1 VDRHRDLHTI
11 ESNVN
16 EGRKDMST
24 RELIDVVIPTY
35 NETLRLA
42 QAIDSC
48 KSQTYLVNKIIIVDD
63 GSDQSVA
70 EWIRDHYAN
79 DAKVSIVLNDHTG
92 LPGISRNL
100 GVNQSNAEWIAFLD
114 ADDYWHPEK
123 LEIQMRHAKNHG
135 STFVSTNAYQVVN
148 DQVTNPLLQDLPS
161 RLDFKSLVKTNWV
174 VNSSVL
180 VKRCLL
186 VSEVG
191 YATSYRV
198 RAVEDYATW
207 LRIAALTTLDGL
219 DLPLTYYRIS
229 PGSIRGDD
237 THDPRIYA
245 LSDFL
250 QWSLS
255 TSMVSLKQLRKMRR
269 LVLRAIVRQYWR

>member
-1 VDRHRDLHTI
+1 
-11 ESNVN
+11 
-16 EGRKDMST
+16 MSA
-24 RELIDVVIPTY
+24 REMIDVVIPTY
-35 NETLRLA
+35 NETSRLA

-63 GSDQSVA
+63 GSDQSVVD
-70 EWIRDHYAN
+70 WIRDHYAN
-79 DAKVSIVLNDHTG
+79 DARISLLLNDHTG
-92 LPGISRNL
+92 LPGISRDL
-100 GVNQSNAEWIAFLD
+100 GVRQSNAEWIAFLD
-114 ADDYWHPEK
+114 ADDYWHQEK
-123 LEIQMRHAKNHG
+123 LEIQMRHAKAHG

-148 DQVTNPLLQDLPS
+148 DRVTEPLLLDIPS
-161 RLDFKSLVKTNWV
+161 QLDFKILVKTNWV
-174 VNSSVL
+174 INSSVL
-180 VKRCLL
+180 VKRSLL

-207 LRIAALTTLDGL
+207 LRIAALTNIDCL

-255 TSMVSLKQLRKMRR
+255 TSTVSLKRIRKKRR
-269 LVLRAIVRQYWR
+269 LALRTIVRQYWR